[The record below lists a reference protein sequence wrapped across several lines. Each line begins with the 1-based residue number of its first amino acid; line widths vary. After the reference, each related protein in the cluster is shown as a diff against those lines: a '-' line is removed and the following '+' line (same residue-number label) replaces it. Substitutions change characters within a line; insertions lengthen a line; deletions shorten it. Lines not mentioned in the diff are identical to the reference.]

1 MGQLQPGEGGA
12 VSEVFGINPGDA
24 GAVAL
29 LVIVVLLILNGRLI
43 PRRTHED
50 VITDRDNWRQAY
62 LQSEAARK
70 LEHEQT
76 GELLE
81 MAKLGGHILTALPH
95 PGHAAEEE
103 VNAGDRM
110 DQTSRVRP

>member
-1 MGQLQPGEGGA
+1 
-12 VSEVFGINPGDA
+12 VSEVFGINPTDA
-24 GAVAL
+24 GAAAL
-29 LVIVVLLILNGRLI
+29 LVVVVLLILTGRLI

-50 VITDRDNWRQAY
+50 VLSDRDNWRHAY
-62 LQSEAARK
+62 LESEKARQA
-70 LEHEQT
+70 EHEQT

-95 PGHAAEEE
+95 PGHADEEE

-110 DQTSRVRP
+110 DQAPRSRA

>member
-1 MGQLQPGEGGA
+1 MA
-12 VSEVFGINPGDA
+12 SELFGINVVDG

-29 LVIVVLLILNGRLI
+29 LVLVFLYVVTGKLV

-50 VITDRDNWRQAY
+50 VITDRDNWRQAF
-62 LQSEAARK
+62 LESEALRK
-70 LEHEQT
+70 VEHDQT

-81 MAKLGGHILTALPH
+81 MARLGGNLLAALP
-95 PGHAAEEE
+95 PPPHAIGEE

-110 DQTSRVRP
+110 DPAPPRRP